1 MRAVADRGTAAR
13 RAGNE
18 DLVTVLDERGR
29 IAGRFNVIDVA
40 AVFIVLVLV
49 PLAIAAYVLFRTP
62 APTLAG
68 VSPAT
73 LIEGPGQR
81 VEVTGANL
89 RPFMRVTF
97 GTTPAS
103 AYFLGST
110 NYALVDVPPL
120 KPGKY
125 DVVLFDYAREV
136 ARLPQALT
144 IAAVV
149 TDAELELDGAFKAPP
164 AAVAGE
170 LKPGTT
176 FSDSGRI
183 IATLL
188 TVGAATPSEMRF
200 RVGTDTVAVPV
211 AGRDVAATVQA
222 KCSTGRSA
230 EGLPRCVIPI
240 GDDRIVVA
248 PDALI
253 TFRTPQGPV
262 LFQIARARAPQS
274 GSNAHR

>member
-1 MRAVADRGTAAR
+1 M
-13 RAGNE
+13 
-18 DLVTVLDERGR
+18 TVLDERGR
-29 IAGRFNVIDVA
+29 IAGRFNIIDVA
-40 AVFIVLVLV
+40 AAVIVLVLL

-62 APTLAG
+62 APTLGG

-81 VEVTGANL
+81 IEVSGANL

-110 NYALVDVPPL
+110 KYALVDVPPL

-144 IAAVV
+144 IAAVA
-149 TDAELELDGAFKAPP
+149 TDADLDLDGVFKAPP
-164 AAVAGE
+164 PAISGE
-170 LKPGTT
+170 LKPGTS
-176 FSDSGRI
+176 FSDSGRV
-183 IATLL
+183 IATVMTLGPA
-188 TVGAATPSEMRF
+188 VPSEMRF
-200 RVGTDTVAVPV
+200 RVGTESVAVPV
-211 AGRDVAATVQA
+211 AGSDVAATVQV
-222 KCSTGRSA
+222 KCSTSRSA

-240 GDDRIVVA
+240 GEDRIVVA
-248 PDALI
+248 PDALV
-253 TFRTPQGPV
+253 TFQTAQGPV
-262 LFQIARARAPQS
+262 LFQISKARAAQRVA
-274 GSNAHR
+274 NANR